1 MEDLKELVDQDE
13 VAKLIE
19 YCEELEFKL
28 AATPDDSV
36 NLDEFY
42 GAFLAAY
49 LIQNELPSARFLW
62 KRIPEEIKTS
72 SEQLRAVW
80 EVATDLWQRDYTPV
94 YYSVEQK
101 PWTPLIG
108 SLMKKVA
115 ETLRERIFALL
126 SEAYSSITVEEVSNF
141 IGVPVDRVAQ
151 VTAERGWIYDA
162 ATNTLQPKKIVEPGI
177 DRSASLGS
185 FSRLTDLVIHL
196 ERS

>member
-1 MEDLKELVDQDE
+1 MEDLKELIDQNE

-19 YCEELEFKL
+19 HCEELEFKL
-28 AATPDDSV
+28 AIAPDDSV

-42 GAFLAAY
+42 GVFLAAY

-62 KRIPEEIKTS
+62 KRIPDEIKAS
-72 SEQLRAVW
+72 SEQLHAIW
-80 EVATDLWQRDYTPV
+80 DVATNLWQRDYAPV
-94 YYSVEQK
+94 YMSVEQK

-115 ETLRERIFALL
+115 ETLRERVFTLL

-141 IGVPVDRVAQ
+141 IGVPADKVAQ

-177 DRSASLGS
+177 TRSTSLGS